1 MVNITNRMD
10 MLLNASIGFKMRV
23 SMIKNIEAHK
33 RNELRR
39 KLFAPARSFI
49 FKIERFSI

>member
-1 MVNITNRMD
+1 MVNITNRMSMIFD
-10 MLLNASIGFKMRV
+10 TSMSFKMRV